1 VAMVCGVFV
10 LTLRPDAS
18 RNAARVART
27 GTALVAALVVVAVA
41 ARQGWYVWQRF
52 DVEAMGGNYLSGR
65 SRLWEYA
72 AEQVWSHPIE
82 GLGPGRLADAL
93 MASFGMAYAHQ
104 FYLGAL
110 AQLGL
115 VLGVAYLWV
124 IRPTPIRG
132 WSPAVPAVVA
142 IAVNSAIE
150 PVLSTPGGAMV
161 FVGLG
166 AAHWAY
172 RRRPAQEGVAEPGSV
187 RDG

>member
-1 VAMVCGVFV
+1 
-10 LTLRPDAS
+10 
-18 RNAARVART
+18 
-27 GTALVAALVVVAVA
+27 
-41 ARQGWYVWQRF
+41 
-52 DVEAMGGNYLSGR
+52 
-65 SRLWEYA
+65 
-72 AEQVWSHPIE
+72 
-82 GLGPGRLADAL
+82 
-93 MASFGMAYAHQ
+93 MAYAHQ